1 MVFPLNGTAASN
13 EDAGS
18 RGVAITGD
26 GGLQMRR
33 YREGTPG
40 SLVRLY
46 RQAAGMTQ
54 KQLAETASVSIGV
67 VRDLEQ
73 GLTDRP
79 RAATVRRLA
88 AALGLD
94 ASETEGLLAAV
105 PRWSRSGP
113 PVRSLDPSESYGLRI
128 SALGPLTAS
137 LDGAFILLGPEMQ
150 RAVLGLLALHANTAL
165 HRDVLIDALWGDEPP
180 DTAVAMIQSYIS
192 RLRRLLAAPRPG
204 EERGRS
210 LITSGTS
217 YQLCVTADELDQIEF
232 ARRAAHAQEAHAAG
246 EVGAA
251 CELYAR
257 ALSLWRGEPLADVKV
272 LSSHPAVLDLG
283 HQRAAVVLK
292 YADAAFQAGKHDQV
306 LRPLRA
312 MYHRQPLNERVAARL
327 MIALAGS
334 GCQAEALCV
343 YDQVRQRL
351 DDQLGVYPCAELSQT
366 QAMVLRQQIVPAA
379 AGGGQVVVA
388 GWTDA
393 GSPDIAESDP
403 WLRDRYLPP
412 GSVVRAAGGS
422 ARGSL
427 SVLPGGADHD
437 LTMDR
442 EATAR

>member
-1 MVFPLNGTAASN
+1 M
-13 EDAGS
+13 
-18 RGVAITGD
+18 
-26 GGLQMRR
+26 QQC
-33 YREGTPG
+33 REGTPG
-40 SLVRLY
+40 SLIRLH

-54 KQLAETASVSIGV
+54 KQLAEAAKMSIGV

-79 RAATVRRLA
+79 RNATMRRLA

-94 ASETEGLLAAV
+94 PRATESLLAAV

-113 PVRSLDPSESYGLRI
+113 PVRSLDPGESFGLRI
-128 SALGPLTAS
+128 SVLGPLTAS
-137 LDGAFILLGPEMQ
+137 LDGAFILLGPQMQ
-150 RAVLGLLALHANTAL
+150 RAVLGLLALNANTAV
-165 HRDVLIDALWGDEPP
+165 HRDALIDALWQDEPP
-180 DTAVAMIQSYIS
+180 DTAVAMVQSYIS
-192 RLRRLLAAPRPG
+192 RLRRLLTVPEPG
-204 EERGRS
+204 EGRGRS

-232 ARRAAHAQEAHAAG
+232 ARRAAHAREAHVAG
-246 EVGAA
+246 EVDAA

-257 ALSLWRGEPLADVKV
+257 ALSLWRGEPLADVRV

-283 HQRAAVVLK
+283 HQRSDIVLK
-292 YADAAFQAGKHDQV
+292 YADAAFQAGRHDQV

-312 MYHRQPLNERVAARL
+312 IYHREPLNERVAARL

-366 QAMVLRQQIVPAA
+366 QAMVLRQQVGPVRAGAVVAA
-379 AGGGQVVVA
+379 A
-388 GWTDA
+388 W
-393 GSPDIAESDP
+393 
-403 WLRDRYLPP
+403 DRYCPP
-412 GSVVRAAGGS
+412 GSVVRAASGS

-427 SVLPGGADHD
+427 SLLPGGGGRNGHA
-437 LTMDR
+437 LALDR
-442 EATAR
+442 KATAR